1 MLELPVKRVT
11 LFLLDML
18 DSSSFLNFSKLEA
31 NRFGSGFTN
40 LLSVEKH
47 KHVNPM
53 AKMRLRKNRT
63 RKIDI
68 KKRNL
73 SKTMLSYLIPF
84 NAINPLMTLSEKQKC
99 IMLFYSFGLFGKQ
112 TLEFKHHFLPLK
124 GRCTRY
130 PWEDPCV
137 FFI

>member
-40 LLSVEKH
+40 LSSVEKH

-73 SKTMLSYLIPF
+73 SKTMLSY
-84 NAINPLMTLSEKQKC
+84 
-99 IMLFYSFGLFGKQ
+99 
-112 TLEFKHHFLPLK
+112 
-124 GRCTRY
+124 
-130 PWEDPCV
+130 
-137 FFI
+137 